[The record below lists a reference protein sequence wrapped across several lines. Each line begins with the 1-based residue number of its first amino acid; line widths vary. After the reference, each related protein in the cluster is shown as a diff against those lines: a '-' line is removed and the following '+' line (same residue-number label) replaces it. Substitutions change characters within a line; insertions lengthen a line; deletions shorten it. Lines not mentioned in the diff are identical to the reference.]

1 MSKFESFTNQYSLN
15 KTLRFSLIPIGKTE
29 ENFNAKLLLEE
40 DETRAK
46 EYSKVKRLID
56 RYHRHYI
63 EGVLST
69 FVLDGVSEYADLY
82 YKTGKTEKDLKEM
95 DKAETLMRKKVA
107 KALTSTSVYKKLFSK
122 ELITEI
128 LPEFLSDENEL
139 ASVEMF
145 QSFFTYFVGFNDNR
159 RNMYTELPKTTA
171 ISYRCVNENLPKF
184 LDNAANFKKIITAI
198 PEKISLLNEDV
209 SGLYGVLAEDVFSV
223 DYFSFVLAQSGIDKY
238 NEIIGGYTCSD
249 GTKVQGLNEYVNLY
263 NQQVAGKDRSLK
275 LPFMKPLYKQILTL
289 SESISFIPEKFE
301 SDDELLGAVARFYTE
316 TVVPTLNELKKLA
329 DELETFDS
337 DGIYIRSGASV
348 TDISNA
354 VFGKWNVISEGWRK
368 NYAEEHPLKAGK
380 NEEKYADDM
389 GKAYKAI
396 KSFSIRELEH
406 FAALCPEEHDQNSI
420 LSYISSATE
429 EKTSAVTVA
438 YDSAEKLLSENYSE
452 NNDKKLCRNDAAIEM
467 VKNLLD
473 SIKEVEWLL
482 KPLLGTGKEENKDDT
497 FYGRFLPL
505 FESLSELDKLYDKV
519 RNYVTQKPYSKDK
532 IKLNFSNDIF
542 LEGWAQSLEIA
553 RSAQL
558 FRKGNTYYLAAMDK
572 DLRSALP
579 KKYIAPSSSDDAL
592 EKIVYQQMASPAKD
606 IPNLMVINGKT
617 VKKNGRKE
625 KSGDHIGE
633 NIILEQL
640 KNEYLPARINEIR
653 KKRSFSRTSEHFSK
667 EDLAEY
673 IQYYSERVQE
683 YYSSFDFNFK
693 DATDYSSYDEFLKD
707 VDGKAYQIT
716 YESVS
721 YKQIMSL
728 VDSGHLYLFQI
739 YNKDFSPHSHGKE
752 NLHTM
757 YFKMLFD
764 ERNLADVVYQLNGG
778 AEMFYRKASI
788 KDGEKIVH
796 PANLPVKNKNSLN
809 EKKESVFGFDLVK
822 DRRFTKRQFSLHLSI
837 TLNFKSEGR
846 EFINHDVRLALKN
859 SEDNCVIGIDRG
871 ERNLLYVCV
880 INGKGEIVCQQSL
893 NEIISDNSYKVD
905 YHKLLDDKEKA
916 RDAARKSWGTVE
928 NIKELKE
935 GYLSQVVHKI
945 CELAIKYDAVI
956 ALEDLNF
963 GFKNGRFKVEKQV
976 YQKFENMLI
985 SKLNYLV
992 DKARAADEAGGL
1004 LNAYQL
1010 TNKADGV
1017 NRGRQNGIIFYVP
1030 AWLTSKLDPTTG
1042 FADLIRPRYT
1052 SIADTKSF
1060 IQRIDD
1066 IRYNSSE
1073 DLFEFDFD
1081 LEKFPNT
1088 AASYKKK
1095 WTVCTN
1101 GERIKTFRNE
1111 NKNGEWDNETVLLSK
1126 AFKNLFSEHRVDIA
1140 KDIKSQ
1146 LLSVDAASFF
1156 AHFMKLL
1163 ALTLQMRNSITG
1175 SDIDYLISPVRNASG
1190 SFFDSRNLD
1199 PALPENADA
1208 NGAYNIA
1215 RKALWAIDLLKNTPD
1230 DELQRADLFI
1240 RNADWLKL
1248 AQK

>member
-15 KTLRFSLIPIGKTE
+15 KTLRFSLIPVGKTE

-69 FVLDGVSEYADLY
+69 LVLDGVSEYADLY
-82 YKTGKTEKDLKEM
+82 YKTGKTEKDLKDME
-95 DKAETLMRKKVA
+95 KAETTMRKSLS

-145 QSFFTYFVGFNDNR
+145 QSFSTYFVGFNDNR
-159 RNMYTELPKTTA
+159 RNMYTELPQATA

-275 LPFMKPLYKQILTL
+275 LPFMKPLYKQIITL
-289 SESISFIPEKFE
+289 SESVSFIPAKFE
-301 SDDELLGAVARFYTE
+301 SDDELLSAVARFCSE
-316 TVVPTLNELKKLA
+316 TVDPTLNELKKLA
-329 DELETFDS
+329 DELETFDT
-337 DGIYIRSGASV
+337 DGIHIRSGASV

-368 NYAEEHPLKAGK
+368 NYAEEHPLKTGK
-380 NEEKYADDM
+380 SEEKYAEDM
-389 GKAYKAI
+389 SKAYKAI

-406 FAALCPEEHDQNSI
+406 FAALCPEEHEQKDI
-420 LSYISSATE
+420 LTYLSAAVAEKISFVTE
-429 EKTSAVTVA
+429 NYAA
-438 YDSAEKLLSENYSE
+438 AEKLLTESYAE
-452 NNDKKLCRNDAAIEM
+452 NNDKKLCRNDAAIEK

-473 SIKEVEWLL
+473 SIKDIEWLL

-532 IKLNFSNDIF
+532 IKLNFQNPQ
-542 LEGWAQSLEIA
+542 LLGGWDRNKERDYRTVL
-553 RSAQL
+553 L
-558 FRKGNTYYLAAMDK
+558 KKDDKYYLAVMDK
-572 DLRSALP
+572 SNSKAFVAPPAVSDVDTYEKIEYKLLPGPNKMLP
-579 KKYIAPSSSDDAL
+579 KVFFA
-592 EKIVYQQMASPAKD
+592 ASNIEYYNPDK
-606 IPNLMVINGKT
+606 
-617 VKKNGRKE
+617 
-625 KSGDHIGE
+625 HI
-633 NIILEQL
+633 LD
-640 KNEYLPARINEIR
+640 IR
-653 KKRSFSRTSEHFSK
+653 KKESFK
-667 EDLAEY
+667 KGD
-673 IQYYSERVQE
+673 
-683 YYSSFDFNFK
+683 SFD
-693 DATDYSSYDEFLKD
+693 LKD
-707 VDGKAYQIT
+707 CHDFIDFFKASIAKHEDWSQFGFKFSDT
-716 YESVS
+716 AS
-721 YKQIMSL
+721 YKDISEFYKEVSQQGYSINYRKVDASYINDL

-778 AEMFYRKASI
+778 AEMFCRKASI

-796 PANLPVKNKNSLN
+796 PANMPVKNKNSLN
-809 EKKESVFGFDLVK
+809 EKKESVFDFDLVK
-822 DRRFTKRQFSLHLSI
+822 DRRFTKRQFSLHLPI

-859 SEDNCVIGIDRG
+859 SDDNYVIGIDRG

-880 INGKGEIVCQQSL
+880 INGKGEIVWQQSL
-893 NEIISDNSYKVD
+893 NEIISDNSYTVD

-992 DKARAADEAGGL
+992 DKSRAADEAGGL

-1010 TNKADGV
+1010 TNKVDGV

-1042 FADLIRPRYT
+1042 FADLIRPGYT
-1052 SIADTKSF
+1052 SIAETKSF
-1060 IQRIDD
+1060 IRRIDD

-1111 NKNGEWDNETVLLSK
+1111 NKNGEWDNETVLLSE
-1126 AFKNLFSEHRVDIA
+1126 AFKDLFSEHHVDISE
-1140 KDIKSQ
+1140 DIKSQ
-1146 LLSVDAASFF
+1146 LLSVDGASFF
-1156 AHFMKLL
+1156 ARFMKLL

-1175 SDIDYLISPVRNASG
+1175 SDVDYLISPVRNASG

-1215 RKALWAIDLLKNTPD
+1215 RKALWAIDLLKKTPD

-1240 RNADWLKL
+1240 RKADWLEL